1 MGNQVR
7 KAFYKRSYENLVD
20 VPNNFFDI
28 EIEDCNG
35 EKFKI
40 EKFRQ
45 NTKLYLIIN
54 IDCA

>member
-7 KAFYKRSYENLVD
+7 KAFYKKSYENLVD